1 MNRRTIGLLSTSSIV
16 AMAAWVLAAPAAAQ
30 PQAQDQGESVT
41 VSASRINI
49 AGFEAPT
56 PVTVIGLEKLERD
69 AKIDIGASIREL
81 PQVGAGASMNT
92 GSNGNNASQ
101 GNAGIE
107 TVSMRNLG
115 AERNLVLFDGQRVVI
130 STIQNGSVDLSTIPS
145 SLVKRV
151 DVVTGG
157 ASAAW
162 GSDAV
167 TGVVNLILDKE
178 FTGWKFNVQG
188 ADGTEIEHREIKI
201 EGTWGTE
208 FAGGKGHLILS
219 GNHTW
224 SPDAVFKGQARWWR
238 GSNVNDSGSS
248 LIPNPDFLA
257 GNTSAPKAKLQ
268 DHTGSTAR
276 TQGGLILG
284 NTAATPSTVLAKD
297 ALKGQMFVGPGV
309 TVAPFNFGTAFNGS
323 CYNGCSNNERT
334 GIAAWDFLA
343 VPHHTST
350 FFGYASF
357 EVLPNVKASVQLN
370 YGLLAEKNSGAI
382 KLGVNP
388 ITNSPNPGDRTA
400 DLFYADNAYL
410 PASIAAQFGTL
421 TYTGGQANGN
431 VPNQTLKIGIDGSNN
446 RFANLPL
453 PNAPG
458 ALYTYNNLCSTV
470 SQPCNY
476 VNRAL
481 MRGVFT
487 LEGTLGDDWKWNAYI
502 QSSSVRLRQRV
513 YNNPLVLRYNNAAD
527 AVVVT
532 AANVGA
538 SGLPV
543 GSIQCRVLL
552 NPALAGGP
560 DAAGCQPMNL
570 FGFGNV
576 SIAASRWVSPG
587 NDPQSGI
594 LDNETV
600 YLNQTVTAASIQGVL
615 PWGLPAGNI
624 AVATGAEYRLEQ
636 ARQFNPDPGRNGAWT
651 AGNFTSFAGQYNVEE
666 GFLEATVPVLKDDY
680 VNSLEFNA
688 AGRFTHYSIS
698 GDVQTWKLGAL
709 SQVNDDVRLRA
720 TWSLDIRA
728 PLIND
733 FFSPGSIAMHNDCPQ
748 FNGAKPNFACPIVAG
763 GNPNLQPEKSITL
776 SAGFVLTPHWIE
788 GLTVSVDWYS
798 ISLHGLIV
806 KTGFADIVARCFAGE
821 TVYCNQIDGLNGNF
835 YSSVREVPANA
846 QAQTTSGYDFD
857 VRYGMDLFSGRLDLG
872 FSGNYTDD
880 FSRTL
885 TGITFQGAGSY
896 GGFFNSG
903 APKFRAIFN
912 STYSE
917 GPWSFT
923 AQTRLYGAAVMEK
936 GNEGNPLIPAFA
948 YNFTGGVVSSF
959 SGRVAPSDVVGG
971 LAVPFTAFLDLRAS
985 YDVDD
990 NFQVYGAVDN
1000 FFNNPPPI
1008 TSTSGNTR
1016 EELFDRIGRTV
1027 RLGVRFRSN

>member
-16 AMAAWVLAAPAAAQ
+16 AMAALILAAPAVAQ
-30 PQAQDQGESVT
+30 PQQPAQDQGESVT
-41 VSASRINI
+41 VSASRISI
-49 AGFEAPT
+49 SGFEAPT

-81 PQVGAGASMNT
+81 PQVGAGSSMNS

-107 TVSMRNLG
+107 TVNMRNLG
-115 AERNLVLFDGQRVVI
+115 ANRNLVLFDGQRVVT
-130 STIQNGSVDLSTIPS
+130 STIQDGSVDLSTIPS

-151 DVVTGG
+151 DIVTGG

-167 TGVVNLILDKE
+167 TGVVNLVLDKE

-188 ADGTEIEHREIKI
+188 ADGTEIEHREIKV

-224 SPDAVFKGQARWWR
+224 SADAAFMGQARWWR
-238 GSNVNDSGSS
+238 GGT

-257 GNTSAPKAKLQ
+257 GNTSAPRARFQ
-268 DHTGSTAR
+268 DHTGSAVV
-276 TQGGLILG
+276 TQGGLIIANSAGGTGSTL
-284 NTAATPSTVLAKD
+284 AAN

-323 CYNGCSNNERT
+323 CYNGCSNTERT
-334 GIAAWDFLA
+334 GIGAWDFLA

-370 YGLLAEKNSGAI
+370 YGLLAEENSGAI
-382 KLGVNP
+382 NQG
-388 ITNSPNPGDRTA
+388 PGGSSGST
-400 DLFYADNAYL
+400 FFADNAFL
-410 PASIAAQFGTL
+410 PASIASQFGTL
-421 TYTGGQANGN
+421 AYPKGANQQ
-431 VPNQTLKIGIDGSNN
+431 PTQTLTIGIDGSNN
-446 RFANLPL
+446 RLANVPL
-453 PNAPG
+453 SGAPG
-458 ALYTYNNLCSTV
+458 ALYTYNNLCSSV

-487 LEGTLGDDWKWNAYI
+487 LEGTLGEDWKWNAYI
-502 QSSSVRLRQRV
+502 QSSSVRLRQRL
-513 YNNPLVLRYNNAAD
+513 YNNPIKTRYSNAAD

-552 NPALAGGP
+552 NPALAGGA

-570 FGFGNV
+570 FGFSNV
-576 SIAASRWVSPG
+576 SLAAYNWVDPG
-587 NDPQSGI
+587 QDPKSGI

-600 YLNQTVTAASIQGVL
+600 YLNQTVTSASIQGVL

-636 ARQFNPDPGRNGAWT
+636 ARQFNPDPGHNGAWA
-651 AGNFTSFAGQYNVEE
+651 AGNFNSFAGQYNVEE
-666 GFLEATVPVLKDDY
+666 GFLEATVPVLKDNY
-680 VNSLEFNA
+680 VNSLELNA
-688 AGRFTHYSIS
+688 AGRFTHYSVS

-709 SQVNDDVRLRA
+709 SQVNDDVRVRA

-733 FFSPGSIAMHNDCPQ
+733 FFSTGSIAQHNDCPR
-748 FNGAKPNFACPIVAG
+748 FDGTKPDFSCPIITG

-798 ISLHGLIV
+798 ISLHGLIITPNFKDV
-806 KTGFADIVARCFAGE
+806 VSRCFAGE
-821 TVYCNQIDGLNGNF
+821 TVYCSQIDNLNGNL
-835 YSSVREVPANA
+835 YSQIRAQPVNA

-857 VRYGMDLFSGRLDLG
+857 VRYGMDLFSGRLDLD
-872 FSGNYTDD
+872 FAGNYTDD

-885 TGITFQGAGSY
+885 NGVSFQGAGSY
-896 GGFFNSG
+896 GGYFNSG
-903 APKFRAIFN
+903 TPKFRANFS

-923 AQTRLYGAAVMEK
+923 AQTRLYGAAVMQK
-936 GNEGNPLIPAFA
+936 GTEGNPLIPALV
-948 YNFTGGVVSSF
+948 YSPTTGIPTGF
-959 SGRVAPSDVVGG
+959 SNGGNAGPSDVVGG

-1000 FFNNPPPI
+1000 FFNNPPP
-1008 TSTSGNTR
+1008 
-1016 EELFDRIGRTV
+1016 
-1027 RLGVRFRSN
+1027 